1 MKLHIMILIVL
12 CAFAASKHVEKKQE
26 RRELFVVT
34 LTVACAAAVVGAV
47 ASAVTTNAL
56 NSQGQAAAPVNQPVQ
71 VHVHLYNQNG
81 EWVQGPPPNGANGPN
96 GGADMS
102 TARRLLAA
110 SEKESSGSTQNAQAC
125 PAGTLKLPV
134 GQYENGGY
142 RILNEYAKT
151 SEKDCA
157 WWDSKEAMKMDKQY
171 GIKALMPPGCMPFT
185 AKAKSGTAAKQAVI
199 AKGSKTA
206 GVRSEVSVATPV
218 SKWQPMVV
226 VAFGLALVMV
236 ACFAACRKNANQG
249 VAYVHLADDVDEL

>member
-1 MKLHIMILIVL
+1 MILIVL

-56 NSQGQAAAPVNQPVQ
+56 NNQGQTVAPVQQPVQ
-71 VHVHLYNQNG
+71 VHVHLYRNENG
-81 EWVQGPPPNGANGPN
+81 EWVQGPPPNGGPN

-110 SEKESSGSTQNAQAC
+110 SADSGGTQNAQAC
-125 PAGTLKLPV
+125 PANTLKLPV

-142 RILNEYAKT
+142 RILDKYAKI
-151 SEKDCA
+151 SETECA
-157 WWDSKEAMKMDKQY
+157 WWDSKEAMKMDQKY

-185 AKAKSGTAAKQAVI
+185 AKATSKSGTAAKQAI
-199 AKGSKTA
+199 QAKGIKTA

>member
-56 NSQGQAAAPVNQPVQ
+56 NSQGQNAAQNIQ
-71 VHVHLYNQNG
+71 VHVHLYRNENG
-81 EWVQGPPPNGANGPN
+81 EWVQGGANGPN

-110 SEKESSGSTQNAQAC
+110 SADSGGPPC
-125 PAGTLKLPV
+125 PANALRLPV

-142 RILNEYAKT
+142 RILNEYAKISNT
-151 SEKDCA
+151 DCA
-157 WWDSKEAMKMDKQY
+157 WWDSQEAMKLDKKY

-185 AKAKSGTAAKQAVI
+185 AKAKSGTAAKQAI
-199 AKGSKTA
+199 QAKGIKTA

>member
-56 NSQGQAAAPVNQPVQ
+56 NSNGQAAAPVNAPVQ
-71 VHVHLYNQNG
+71 VHVHLYRNENG
-81 EWVQGPPPNGANGPN
+81 EWVQGPPPN
-96 GGADMS
+96 GADMS

-110 SEKESSGSTQNAQAC
+110 SADSGETQNAC

-134 GQYENGGY
+134 GQFENGGY
-142 RILNEYAKT
+142 RILNDYAKI
-151 SEKDCA
+151 SEKECA
-157 WWDSKEAMKMDKQY
+157 WWESKEAAKFDDKF
-171 GIKALMPPGCMPFT
+171 GIKALMPPGCFAFT
-185 AKAKSGTAAKQAVI
+185 AKKKSGTAANNAI
-199 AKGSKTA
+199 LAKGSKKA

-218 SKWQPMVV
+218 SNWQPMVV
-226 VAFGLALVMV
+226 IAFGLALVMV
-236 ACFAACRKNANQG
+236 ACFAAYRKNANQG
-249 VAYVHLADDVDEL
+249 AAYVHLADDVDEL

>member
-110 SEKESSGSTQNAQAC
+110 SADSGGPPC
-125 PAGTLKLPV
+125 PANALRLPV

-142 RILNEYAKT
+142 RILNEYAKISNT
-151 SEKDCA
+151 DCA
-157 WWDSKEAMKMDKQY
+157 WWDSQEAMKLDKKY

-185 AKAKSGTAAKQAVI
+185 AKAKSGTAAKQAI
-199 AKGSKTA
+199 QAKGIKTA